1 MPVDACDLR
10 VVQSPEN
17 RYLSL
22 LRKRLHGNHRRTEL
36 QFVLDC
42 FGIPA
47 QVAVGVF
54 VIGGDCEAMPDV
66 ERARKRFGGDAGFA
80 IVEAPKDSNWGKSI
94 ETPAP

>member
-10 VVQSPEN
+10 VIQSPEN
-17 RYLSL
+17 RIPFP

-54 VIGGDCEAMPDV
+54 VIGGDCEAMPGV
-66 ERARKRFGGDAGFA
+66 GARKRLGGDAAFA
-80 IVEAPKDSNWGKSI
+80 IVGAPKDSNFGKSI